1 MSQGCSEK
9 PLYLIIIGTP
19 LSDMWHIG
27 CVQQGSVEAC
37 KEIIDREDGE
47 LEGKNSQYKP
57 VSAGNMEKAS
67 LVVECIM
74 VVPDL
79 LNSMTFSA

>member
-1 MSQGCSEK
+1 M
-9 PLYLIIIGTP
+9 
-19 LSDMWHIG
+19 
-27 CVQQGSVEAC
+27 EAC

-67 LVVECIM
+67 LAVECIM